1 MDPVPIADGRYAL
14 YADAHSTACVDLR
27 PRLPKHVDASF
38 SGATTTNKNH
48 KNKKRPRLMFSTTVT
63 YARMIIELLIAIF
76 VTGLLAALAGGGAFL
91 ISQLVHFG
99 QS

>member
-1 MDPVPIADGRYAL
+1 MGPS
-14 YADAHSTACVDLR
+14 HE
-27 PRLPKHVDASF
+27 
-38 SGATTTNKNH
+38 GATTTTNKNH

-99 QS
+99 QP

>member
-1 MDPVPIADGRYAL
+1 MTDGRGRSAL
-14 YADAHSTACVDLR
+14 YAGAHSTACVDLELH
-27 PRLPKHVDASF
+27 LPNRSMGPSHE
-38 SGATTTNKNH
+38 GATTTNKNH

-99 QS
+99 QP

>member
-1 MDPVPIADGRYAL
+1 
-14 YADAHSTACVDLR
+14 
-27 PRLPKHVDASF
+27 
-38 SGATTTNKNH
+38 
-48 KNKKRPRLMFSTTVT
+48 MFSTTVT

-99 QS
+99 QP